1 MKLGINIIPVMPV
14 SEIISIIKNAEAL
27 GYEYCLL
34 ADEGMTPDVWVTLSL
49 AAQETNRI
57 FLGPVTNGY
66 TRHPAVTA
74 VAAATLN
81 QVSAGRALL
90 VLVAGGSIVMDT
102 FRIQRE
108 KPLSVVKESIEICRQ
123 LWSGNDINYQG
134 KVFALQNARM
144 DLPPQKIPIWIA
156 ARGTKMLQMAGQTA
170 DGVLL
175 MMKSDIGP
183 AVDLISR
190 YDRNPLRVYMDRIAY
205 TDSMIEDATR
215 LFPFVLKDT
224 PERQLSGF
232 LDENEITQ
240 LKHALETGGTNAVA
254 KLITRDMIKRYKVAG
269 TPSECHQIINQ
280 LKDDHKLDT
289 FILNI
294 TSSGLEN
301 NLQMLKDISSIVNNG
316 SL

>member
-14 SEIISIIKNAEAL
+14 SEIIAIIKAAEAI

-34 ADEGMTPDVWVTLSL
+34 ADEGMTPDVWVTLGL
-49 AAQETNRI
+49 AARETSKI
-57 FLGPVTNGY
+57 GLAPVTNGY

-74 VAAATLN
+74 IATATIN
-81 QVSAGRALL
+81 QISAGRAAL

-102 FRIQRE
+102 FMIQRE

-123 LWSGNDINYQG
+123 LWSGTPVNYSG
-134 KVFALQNARM
+134 VTHSLSNAHM
-144 DLPPQKIPIWIA
+144 EMPPQDIPIWIA
-156 ARGTKMLQMAGQTA
+156 ARGEKMLQMAGSYA

-183 AVDLISR
+183 AVKLISQ
-190 YDRNPLRVYMDRIAY
+190 YENKPLRIFMDRIAY
-205 TDSMIEDATR
+205 TDQMIEDATH

-232 LDENEITQ
+232 LNDAEIKQ
-240 LKHALETGGTNAVA
+240 LIQALESGGTEAVA
-254 KLITRDMIKRYKVAG
+254 KLITRDMIQRYKIAG
-269 TPSECHQIINQ
+269 TPQECKQTINQ
-280 LKDDHKLDT
+280 LKEDHQLDM

-294 TSSGLEN
+294 TSAGLEK
-301 NLQMLKDISSIVNNG
+301 NLQMLADIYSIVNND
-316 SL
+316 

>member
-14 SEIISIIKNAEAL
+14 SEIIAIIKSAEAL

-74 VAAATLN
+74 VATATLN
-81 QVSAGRALL
+81 QISGGRAFL

-102 FRIQRE
+102 FKIQRE
-108 KPLSVVKESIEICRQ
+108 KPLSVVKESIEICRE
-123 LWSGNDINYQG
+123 LWSGNAINYQG
-134 KVFALQNARM
+134 NIFALKNAHM
-144 DLPPQKIPIWIA
+144 DLPSQNIPIWIA
-156 ARGTKMLQMAGQTA
+156 ARGTKMLQMAGQNA

-175 MMKSDIGP
+175 MMRSDIGP
-183 AVDLISR
+183 AVDLISQ
-190 YDRNPLRVYMDRIAY
+190 YDRNPIRIYMDRIAY

-232 LDENEITQ
+232 LSENEIKQ
-240 LKHALETGGTNAVA
+240 MKQALESGGTDAVA
-254 KLITRDMIKRYKVAG
+254 KLITQDMIKRYKVAG
-269 TPSECHQIINQ
+269 TPLECHQIINQ
-280 LKDDHKLDT
+280 LRDDHNLDM
-289 FILNI
+289 FVLNI
-294 TSSGLEN
+294 TSSGLGK
-301 NLQMLKDISSIVNNG
+301 NLQMLKDIASIVKDG